1 MAKKTDDSI
10 VVPEKMQM
18 LIEEINALVK
28 VRSALNFGTK
38 TGIRDKA
45 ESLMSR
51 RINNRVMTLSDH
63 IMKLF
68 GEEDN

>member
-1 MAKKTDDSI
+1 MTKKTPDSV
-10 VVPEKMQM
+10 VVPENMQV

-28 VRSALNFGTK
+28 VRSALNYGTR

-51 RINNRVMTLSDH
+51 RINNRVMKLSEH
-63 IMKLF
+63 IMKIF